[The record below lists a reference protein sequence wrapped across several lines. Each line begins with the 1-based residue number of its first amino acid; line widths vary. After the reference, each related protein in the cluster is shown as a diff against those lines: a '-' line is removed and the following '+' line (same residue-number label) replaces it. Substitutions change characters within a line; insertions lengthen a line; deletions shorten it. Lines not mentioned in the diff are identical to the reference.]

1 VTSAKKPVEGV
12 VLPPAGKSTLRSVD
26 ALGALNNIVDVVRE
40 YGRIREEERTKRAKI
55 TAYET
60 VEVARIRAA
69 ESVLKQYFEQVFA
82 ERSRTIDGLFEH
94 LDDAMTRGD
103 GTAATTALQG
113 IVDLAKSSPLAD
125 ISDLT
130 QVRKALDDP
139 DHVWEL

>member
-1 VTSAKKPVEGV
+1 MTAAKKPVEGT
-12 VLPPAGKSTLRSVD
+12 VLPPAAKSALPGVD
-26 ALGALNNIVDVVRE
+26 ALSALNNVVDGTLEFLRV
-40 YGRIREEERTKRAKI
+40 REEERTKRANI
-55 TAYET
+55 DAYAT
-60 VEVARIRAA
+60 VEVTRIKEAGA
-69 ESVLKQYFEQVFA
+69 FLKQYFEHVFA

-103 GTAATTALQG
+103 GTAATAALQG

-125 ISDLT
+125 IGDLT